1 MITQVLSSENMKQA
15 YTQVLLNKGA
25 AGIDGRSVNDLS
37 THLKA
42 HWSSIKDRVKSG
54 SYQPAPILGVEIPK
68 GKGKT
73 RLLGIPTVV
82 DRLLQQALHQQLSP
96 IFERDFQE
104 HSYGFRPN
112 RNAHQ
117 AIKQAHKNIS
127 EGYQDIVDIDLKSFF
142 DEVSHE
148 LLMTLI
154 YRRVKCPLTLKL
166 IRKFLRAPILKNG
179 KLEKRRRGVPQ
190 GSPLSPLLSN
200 IILNE
205 LDKELTKRGHRYVR
219 YADDFSI
226 YLRSKTAARRVGNGI
241 YLFLRDKLRLPIN
254 REKSGIRRPSTF
266 YILGYGFVPVFRKGS
281 KGQYQL
287 VADLF
292 ALKRLKEKI
301 KRITRKTI
309 PMTFDERIAKLNQV
323 IKGWVQYFKYA
334 NMLGKLRVIDVW
346 IRRRLR
352 GCIWHDWKKPNRK
365 MKNLMRLGIPKRMA
379 YSWSRTR
386 MGRWA
391 VACSP
396 ISSTTITIE
405 RLERRGY
412 LSLESYYL
420 KVRRTDNG

>member
-1 MITQVLSSENMKQA
+1 MIALILSKENMTQA
-15 YTQVLLNKGA
+15 FHRVQRNQGA
-25 AGIDGRSVNDLS
+25 AGADGISVNDLAS
-37 THLKA
+37 TLRQR
-42 HWSSIKDRVKSG
+42 WDSIKHQVETG
-54 SYQPAPILGVEIPK
+54 SYQPDPILGVEIPK
-68 GKGKT
+68 PNGKK

-82 DRLLQQALHQQLSP
+82 DRVLHQALQQQLSP
-96 IFERDFQE
+96 IFEPDFQQ

-117 AIKQAHKNIS
+117 AIQQALENINN
-127 EGYQDIVDIDLKSFF
+127 GYQDIIDIDLKSFF
-142 DEVSHE
+142 DKVSHE

-154 YRRVKCPLTLKL
+154 YRKVKCPLTLKL
-166 IRKFLRAPILKNG
+166 IRKFLRAPISING
-179 KLEKRRRGVPQ
+179 KLKKRRKGVPQ

-200 IILNE
+200 IVLNE

-226 YLRSKTAARRVGNGI
+226 YLRSKAAARRVGNSI
-241 YLFLRDKLRLPIN
+241 YLFLKIQLRLPIN

-266 YILGYGFVPVFRKGS
+266 YLLGYGFVPVFRKGS
-281 KGQYQL
+281 KGKYQL
-287 VADLF
+287 VVDRK
-292 ALKRLKEKI
+292 ALRKLKAQI
-301 KRITRKTI
+301 KSITRKTI
-309 PMTFDERIAKLNQV
+309 PASFDERIARLNRL
-323 IKGWVQYFKYA
+323 ISGWINYFKLA
-334 NMLGKLRVIDVW
+334 NMHGKLRDIDVW

-365 MKNLMRLGIPKRMA
+365 MKNLIRLGVQPNIA

-396 ISSTTITIE
+396 ILSTTITNF

-412 LSLESYYL
+412 ISMLSYYL
-420 KVRRTDNG
+420 KLTHG

>member
-15 YTQVLLNKGA
+15 YAQVLSNKGA
-25 AGIDGRSVNDLS
+25 AGVDGRSVNNLS
-37 THLKA
+37 CYLKV
-42 HWSSIKDRVKSG
+42 HWSSIKERVKSG
-54 SYQPAPILGVEIPK
+54 SYQPDPILGVEIPK
-68 GKGKT
+68 SRGKT
-73 RLLGIPTVV
+73 RLLGVPTVV

-96 IFERDFQE
+96 IFEKDFQE

-117 AIKQAHKNIS
+117 AIKQAHKNIND
-127 EGYQDIVDIDLKSFF
+127 GYQDIVDIDLKSFF

-166 IRKFLRAPILKNG
+166 IRKFLRAPIQKNG
-179 KLEKRRRGVPQ
+179 KLEKRRKGVPQ

-226 YLRSKTAARRVGNGI
+226 YLKSKTAARRVGNSI

-254 REKSGIRRPSTF
+254 REKSGIRRPSRF
-266 YILGYGFVPVFRKGS
+266 YMLGYGFVPVFRKGS

-287 VADLF
+287 VADIF

-301 KRITRKTI
+301 KMITRKTT

-323 IKGWVQYFKYA
+323 MKGWIHYFKYA
-334 NMLGKLRVIDVW
+334 NTQNKLRVIDVW

-365 MKNLMRLGIPKRMA
+365 MKNLMRLGIPKGMA

-396 ISSTTITIE
+396 ILSTTITIG
-405 RLERRGY
+405 RLERRG
-412 LSLESYYL
+412 SL
-420 KVRRTDNG
+420 

>member
-15 YTQVLLNKGA
+15 YAQVLSNKGA
-25 AGIDGRSVNDLS
+25 AGVDGRSVNNLS
-37 THLKA
+37 CYLKV
-42 HWSSIKDRVKSG
+42 HWSSIKERVKSG
-54 SYQPAPILGVEIPK
+54 SYQPDPILGVEIPK
-68 GKGKT
+68 SRGKT
-73 RLLGIPTVV
+73 RLLGVPTVV

-96 IFERDFQE
+96 IFEKDFQE

-117 AIKQAHKNIS
+117 AIKQAHKNIND
-127 EGYQDIVDIDLKSFF
+127 GYQDIVDIDLKSFF

-166 IRKFLRAPILKNG
+166 IRKFLRAPIQKNG
-179 KLEKRRRGVPQ
+179 KLEKRRKGVPQ

-205 LDKELTKRGHRYVR
+205 LDKELAKRGHRYVR

-226 YLRSKTAARRVGNGI
+226 YLKSKTAARRVGNSI

-254 REKSGIRRPSTF
+254 REKSGIRRPSRF
-266 YILGYGFVPVFRKGS
+266 YMLGYGFVPVFRKGS

-287 VADLF
+287 VADIF

-301 KRITRKTI
+301 KMITRKTT

-323 IKGWVQYFKYA
+323 MKGWIHYFKYA
-334 NMLGKLRVIDVW
+334 NTQNKLRVIDVW

-365 MKNLMRLGIPKRMA
+365 MKNLMRLGIPKGMA

-396 ISSTTITIE
+396 ILSTTITIG
-405 RLERRGY
+405 RLERRG
-412 LSLESYYL
+412 SL
-420 KVRRTDNG
+420 

>member
-1 MITQVLSSENMKQA
+1 MIALILSKENMTQA
-15 YTQVLLNKGA
+15 FHQVRKNKGA
-25 AGIDGRSVNDLS
+25 AGVDGISVNDLAA
-37 THLKA
+37 TLRQR
-42 HWSSIKDRVKSG
+42 WDSIKHQVETG
-54 SYQPAPILGVEIPK
+54 SYQPEPILGVEIPK
-68 GKGKT
+68 PNGKK

-82 DRLLQQALHQQLSP
+82 DRVLQQAIQQQLSP
-96 IFERDFQE
+96 IFEPDFQQ

-117 AIKQAHKNIS
+117 AIRQALENIND
-127 EGYQDIVDIDLKSFF
+127 GYHDIVDIDLKSFF

-154 YRRVKCPLTLKL
+154 YRKVKCPLTLKL
-166 IRKFLRAPILKNG
+166 IRKFLRAPILING
-179 KLEKRRRGVPQ
+179 KLVKRRKGVPQ

-226 YLRSKTAARRVGNGI
+226 YLRSKTAARRVGNSI
-241 YLFLRDKLRLPIN
+241 YLFLKNRLRLPIN
-254 REKSGIRRPSTF
+254 REKSGIRRPSQF
-266 YILGYGFVPVFRKGS
+266 YLLGYGFVPVFRKGS
-281 KGQYQL
+281 KGMYQL
-287 VADLF
+287 VADRK
-292 ALKRLKEKI
+292 ALRKLKAQI
-301 KRITRKTI
+301 KSITRKTI
-309 PMTFDERIAKLNQV
+309 PASFDERIARLNLLFT
-323 IKGWVQYFKYA
+323 GWINYFKLA
-334 NMLGKLRVIDVW
+334 NMHGKLRDIDVW
-346 IRRRLR
+346 TRRRLR

-365 MKNLMRLGIPKRMA
+365 MKNLIRLGIPPGMA

-396 ISSTTITIE
+396 ILSTTITNA

-412 LSLESYYL
+412 VSLLSYYL
-420 KVRRTDNG
+420 KLTHG

>member
-1 MITQVLSSENMKQA
+1 MKQA
-15 YTQVLLNKGA
+15 YAQVLSNKGA
-25 AGIDGRSVNDLS
+25 AGVDGRSVNNLS
-37 THLKA
+37 CYLKV
-42 HWSSIKDRVKSG
+42 HWSSIKERVKSG
-54 SYQPAPILGVEIPK
+54 SYQPDPILGVEIPK
-68 GKGKT
+68 SRGKT
-73 RLLGIPTVV
+73 RLLGVPTVV

-96 IFERDFQE
+96 IFEKDFQE

-117 AIKQAHKNIS
+117 AIKQAHKNIND
-127 EGYQDIVDIDLKSFF
+127 GYQDIVDIDLKSFF

-166 IRKFLRAPILKNG
+166 IRKFLRAPIQKNG
-179 KLEKRRRGVPQ
+179 KLEKRRKGVPQ

-205 LDKELTKRGHRYVR
+205 LDKELAKRGHRYVR

-226 YLRSKTAARRVGNGI
+226 YLKSKTAARRVGNSI

-254 REKSGIRRPSTF
+254 REKSGIRRPSRF
-266 YILGYGFVPVFRKGS
+266 YMLGYGFVPVFRKGS

-287 VADLF
+287 VADIF

-301 KRITRKTI
+301 KMITRKTT

-323 IKGWVQYFKYA
+323 MKGWIHYFKYA
-334 NMLGKLRVIDVW
+334 NTQNKLRVIDVW

-365 MKNLMRLGIPKRMA
+365 MKNLMRLGIPKGMA

-396 ISSTTITIE
+396 ILSTTITIG
-405 RLERRGY
+405 RLERRG
-412 LSLESYYL
+412 SL
-420 KVRRTDNG
+420 